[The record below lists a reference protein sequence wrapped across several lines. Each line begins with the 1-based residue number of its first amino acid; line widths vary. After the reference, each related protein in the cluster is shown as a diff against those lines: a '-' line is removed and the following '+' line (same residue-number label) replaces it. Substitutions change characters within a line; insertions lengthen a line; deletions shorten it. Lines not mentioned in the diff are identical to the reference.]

1 MAIDLGKDGAKRK
14 LDGRMIS
21 ATLDGGGGIETVSFS
36 IDVVLEHHMPNS
48 AHGWEDLS
56 ELDKRHF
63 AEDYA
68 HFVYHRKHGQ
78 YPQWVD
84 IKIPDDGATPA
95 LRYEQPIGTAIGG
108 FVVGRYAKMNGNPN
122 TGTIVGV
129 KDENGRVKVTVQ
141 FPEPQPLDGPEGARS
156 TRFELD
162 WRNISSTWA
171 PMLTPEQIAGAL
183 AAQGETFDKSRV
195 GHYLSTAELAEKVR
209 SQKNWA
215 MGEVFSCAVD
225 PKRFLILKQVAPSS
239 CEMLTISQD
248 GFQDVLTAYRY
259 SQDELVAQLS
269 AYVGLEKPVF
279 DKRVIIADVIDS
291 VPIDTVDPEGFGIE
305 RANPGQQDVTLRMSG
320 VYTHQEVEACLR
332 DMKAVQRAVD
342 AETERRS
349 RLLAQRA
356 EYARSSAALRAEQL
370 KIIYEGT
377 DPDYRGIAGD
387 RWPVEHQGKPT
398 IVIGENGAS
407 VLVLLENLT
416 DDQIRERLPNA
427 LKQQAA
433 RAASTPSVADAIPAR
448 YRPENLEADSF
459 YVAEATTGR
468 VVSGPFERVGEIP
481 LALMGYDGAH
491 KVKTGQDIR
500 DEATPPASK
509 DSPELKYLQTDRDN
523 CRVYYKIGRELFA
536 YQRETHSD
544 FALYCCTRS
553 GEPLS
558 KVRNRTVDSI
568 PDDYE
573 LFSRWARETGI
584 CVKGRELPAID
595 DIGDSVDDITESVEK
610 TLRAHGIEPDH
621 CWREMSVEISEKQPA
636 LSAWLREA
644 GERWDEATERAD
656 RCRP

>member
-1 MAIDLGKDGAKRK
+1 MAIDLGTNGAKRK
-14 LDGRMIS
+14 LDGRVIS
-21 ATLDGGGGIETVSFS
+21 ATLDGGGGIEAVSFS

-48 AHGWEDLS
+48 AHGWDDLS

-171 PMLTPEQIAGAL
+171 PTLTPEQIAGAL
-183 AAQGETFDKSRV
+183 AAQEETFDKSRV
-195 GHYLSTAELAEKVR
+195 GHYLSIAELAEKVR

-215 MGEVFSCAVD
+215 MGEVFCCAID
-225 PKRFLILKQVAPSS
+225 PERFLILKQVAPSS

-259 SQDELVAQLS
+259 SQDELVAQLA

-279 DKRVIIADVIDS
+279 DKRVNIADVIDS

-356 EYARSSAALRAEQL
+356 EYARSSAALRDEQL

-427 LKQQAA
+427 LKLQ
-433 RAASTPSVADAIPAR
+433 S
-448 YRPENLEADSF
+448 
-459 YVAEATTGR
+459 
-468 VVSGPFERVGEIP
+468 
-481 LALMGYDGAH
+481 
-491 KVKTGQDIR
+491 
-500 DEATPPASK
+500 
-509 DSPELKYLQTDRDN
+509 ELKYLQTDRDN

-544 FALYCCTRS
+544 FALYCCTSS

-558 KVRNRTVDSI
+558 KVQNKTVDSV

-584 CVKGRELPAID
+584 CVKARELPAID
-595 DIGDSVDDITESVEK
+595 DIGDSVDDITENVEK

-621 CWREMSVEISEKQPA
+621 CWREISVEISEQQPA